1 MARTPNNPDRRSF
14 DPNDGNFHFRSAK
27 DSDLS
32 RVGRDSSKM
41 PAQRGRRISAISRR
55 QFLRFSSLIAIPLS
69 IAAPSTVPSENSLIQ
84 PSGDRERQPSD
95 LGNPRIGGS
104 LANAV
109 VVKNGNVCFVADA
122 DGTVPLTSGHGFGL
136 YYHDCRF
143 LNGYVVRLAGKF
155 PVALS
160 GTATHPFLAKFELT
174 NPRIRTSDGNVLS
187 PDAIGIEWRRV
198 VDDAQPA
205 LHDRFLLKNFGRRRV
220 GFFLS
225 FSFRAAFEDVY
236 AVRDGLSR
244 TLGVL
249 HPPTWRNGVLGFL
262 YQGKDGFYRSLSIQF
277 SSSVDVTDAQTAHVP
292 ITLGPKENTDLR
304 VSLLLAESRD
314 PPEGQASVQ
323 RSSFP
328 EKPDSDA
335 PQASGVWFDAL
346 PRVVSD
352 DLVLNKVVAR
362 SFVNLGML
370 RSQID
375 HLTYF
380 AAGTPWF
387 STLFGRDSL
396 IAALQTLAYD
406 SSVAEQ
412 TLRLLAKYQGQQ
424 ENSWRDEEP
433 GKILHE
439 LRVGEMARLGL
450 IPQTPYYG
458 SIDATPLFLILVE
471 RHAAWTGSLD
481 LFHELQDSVGRA
493 LLWLDTAA
501 HRYGHGYLGYIS
513 RSEQPSAH
521 QGWKPLANQGWK
533 DSWDAIVN
541 ADDSLATPPIA
552 LVEVQ
557 GYVYK
562 AKLAVAQLYECARDV
577 TRAAQLR
584 REASDLRAR
593 FNRDFWVAERGFYA
607 MALQGAGRPTVVI
620 SSNPGQALWSGI
632 VDESKAKRTVDRL
645 MSDEMFSGW
654 GIRTLSEREQAYNPL
669 GYHIG
674 SVWPHD
680 NSLIA
685 MGFRRYGF
693 DQAACRVFDGLLEAA
708 MHFKSYRLP
717 ELFAGFSR
725 SQYEVPVPYAAANPP
740 QAWAA
745 GAVPYLLEAVLGLV
759 PEAFD
764 RRLRIIR
771 PTLPGSVD
779 ELHIQG
785 MKVGKAQVDIRYE
798 RTQDGTV
805 DVHVLKVDGAL
816 DVVVEQ
822 A

>member
-1 MARTPNNPDRRSF
+1 MARKADSPDRRSF
-14 DPNDGNFHFRSAK
+14 DPNDSDFHIRAK
-27 DSDLS
+27 DPDPSWI
-32 RVGRDSSKM
+32 GRSSSKVS
-41 PAQRGRRISAISRR
+41 AQTRRGVSAISRR
-55 QFLRFSSLIAIPLS
+55 QFLRFSSLIAVPLS
-69 IAAPSTVPSENSLIQ
+69 ITVPSTAPGETSLFQ
-84 PSGDRERQPSD
+84 PSDDRERRSSD
-95 LGNPRIGGS
+95 LGDPRVGSS

-109 VVKNGNVCFVADA
+109 VIKNGNVCFVADA
-122 DGTVPLTSGHGFGL
+122 DGMVPLTGGHGFGL

-143 LNGYVVRLAGKF
+143 LSGYVVRLAGKL

-160 GTATHPFLAKFELT
+160 SAAACPVLAKFELT
-174 NPRIRTSDGNVLS
+174 NPRVRTSDGEVLCQ
-187 PDAIGIEWRRV
+187 DAIGIAWQRV
-198 VDDAQPA
+198 VDDARPA
-205 LHDRFLLKNFGRRRV
+205 LHDRFLIKNFGRRRAE
-220 GFFLS
+220 FLLS

-236 AVRDGLSR
+236 DVRDALSR

-262 YQGKDGFYRSLSIQF
+262 YEGKDGFYRSLGIQF
-277 SSSVDVTDAQTAHVP
+277 SPSVEVTGAQTAHIP
-292 ITLGPKENTDLR
+292 IMLEPKESTDLR

-314 PPEGQASVQ
+314 PHDAQASV
-323 RSSFP
+323 RRPSLP
-328 EKPDSDA
+328 EKPDSEV
-335 PQASGVWFDAL
+335 PQASAVWSSTL
-346 PRVVSD
+346 PRIISD
-352 DLVLNKVVAR
+352 NLVLNKVIAR
-362 SFVNLGML
+362 SFVNLGLL

-375 HLTYF
+375 HLTFF

-387 STLFGRDSL
+387 ATLFGRDSL

-406 SSVAEQ
+406 PSVAEQ
-412 TLRLLAKYQGQQ
+412 TLRLLAKYQGRQD
-424 ENSWRDEEP
+424 NSWRDEEP

-439 LRVGEMARLGL
+439 LRMGEMARLGL

-458 SIDATPLFLILVE
+458 SIDATPLFLILIG

-481 LFHELQDSVGRA
+481 LFHELQDSVDRA
-493 LLWLDTAA
+493 LVWLETTA
-501 HRYGHGYLGYIS
+501 HRYGHGYLAYMC
-513 RSEQPSAH
+513 RSEQSSAN
-521 QGWKPLANQGWK
+521 QGWKPLDNQGWK
-533 DSWDAIVN
+533 DSGEAIVN
-541 ADDSLATPPIA
+541 TDDSLAAPPIA

-557 GYVYK
+557 GYVYR
-562 AKLAVAQLYECARDV
+562 AKLAVAQLYERARDV
-577 TRAAQLR
+577 TRAARLR

-593 FNRDFWVAERGFYA
+593 FNRDFWIAERGFYA
-607 MALQGAGRPTVVI
+607 MALQGDGRPAAVI

-632 VDESKAKRTVDRL
+632 VEENKAKRTVDRL

-685 MGFRRYGF
+685 MGFRRYGY

-725 SQYEVPVPYAAANPP
+725 SEYEVPVPYAAANPP

-764 RRLRIIR
+764 RRLRIVR
-771 PTLPGSVD
+771 PTLPNPVD

-785 MKVGKAQVDIRYE
+785 MEVGPAQVDLRYE
-798 RTQDGTV
+798 RTRDGTV
-805 DVHVLKVDGAL
+805 RVHVLKVDGAL

-822 A
+822 V

>member
-1 MARTPNNPDRRSF
+1 
-14 DPNDGNFHFRSAK
+14 
-27 DSDLS
+27 
-32 RVGRDSSKM
+32 M
-41 PAQRGRRISAISRR
+41 PAQTGGRMSALSRR
-55 QFLRFSSLIAIPLS
+55 QFLRLSSLIAVPLTIPTLS
-69 IAAPSTVPSENSLIQ
+69 MALAEDSLFQ
-84 PSGDRERQPSD
+84 PSGDRDRRSSD
-95 LGNPRIGGS
+95 LDDTRIGSS

-109 VVKNGNVCFVADA
+109 VIKNSNVCFVADA
-122 DGTVPLTSGHGFGL
+122 DGMVPLTGGHGYGL

-143 LNGYVVRLAGKF
+143 LSGYVVRVAGKP

-160 GTATHPFLAKFELT
+160 GTAAHPFLAKFELT
-174 NPRIRTSDGNVLS
+174 NPRIRTSDGEVLS
-187 PDAIGIEWRRV
+187 SDAIGIEWRRV

-205 LHDRFLLKNFGRRRV
+205 LHDQFLLKNFGRRRAE
-220 GFFLS
+220 FLLS

-236 AVRDGLSR
+236 AVRDALSR

-249 HPPTWRNGVLGFL
+249 HPPMWRNGVLGFL
-262 YQGKDGFYRSLSIQF
+262 YEGKDGFYRSLSIQF
-277 SSSVDVTDAQTAHVP
+277 SSSVEVTGAQTAHVP
-292 ITLGPKENTDLR
+292 IALGPKESTNLR

-314 PPEGQASVQ
+314 PPERQSSA
-323 RSSFP
+323 RRPSFP
-328 EKPDSDA
+328 EKLESDVT
-335 PQASGVWFDAL
+335 QASAVWFDAL
-346 PRVVSD
+346 PRIVSD

-362 SFVNLGML
+362 SFVNLGL
-370 RSQID
+370 LQSQID
-375 HLTYF
+375 HLTFF

-387 STLFGRDSL
+387 ATLFGRDSL

-424 ENSWRDEEP
+424 EDAWRDEEP

-439 LRVGEMARLGL
+439 LRMGEMARLDL

-458 SIDATPLFLILVE
+458 SIDATPLFLILIA
-471 RHAAWTGSLD
+471 RHAAWTGRLD
-481 LFHELQDSVGRA
+481 LFYELQDSVDRA
-493 LLWLDTAA
+493 LAWLETAA
-501 HRYGHGYLGYIS
+501 HRYSHGYLAYIS
-513 RSEQPSAH
+513 RSER
-521 QGWKPLANQGWK
+521 PLDNQGWK
-533 DSWDAIVN
+533 DSGEAIVN
-541 ADDSLATPPIA
+541 IDDSLAAPPIA

-557 GYVYK
+557 GYVYR
-562 AKLAVAQLYECARDV
+562 AKLAVAQLYERARDV
-577 TRAAQLR
+577 TRAARLQ
-584 REASDLRAR
+584 REASELRAR
-593 FNRDFWVAERGFYA
+593 FNRDFWIAERGFYA
-607 MALQGAGRPTVVI
+607 MALQGDGRPAVVI

-632 VDESKAKRTVDRL
+632 VEESKAKLTVDRL

-654 GIRTLSEREQAYNPL
+654 GVRTLSEREQAYNPL

-685 MGFRRYGF
+685 MGFRRYGY

-725 SQYEVPVPYAAANPP
+725 SEYEVPVPYAAANPP

-764 RRLRIIR
+764 RRLRIVR
-771 PTLPGSVD
+771 PTLPGPVD

-785 MKVGKAQVDIRYE
+785 MKVGQAQVDLRYE
-798 RTQDGTV
+798 RTRDGTV
-805 DVHVLKVDGAL
+805 SVHVLRVDGAL
-816 DVVVEQ
+816 DVIAEQ
-822 A
+822 V

>member
-1 MARTPNNPDRRSF
+1 MAQTPNNPDRRSF
-14 DPNDGNFHFRSAK
+14 DPNDDDFHIRAK
-27 DSDLS
+27 DSEPS
-32 RVGRDSSKM
+32 WGGRDAAKM
-41 PAQRGRRISAISRR
+41 SAQTGSRMSAISRR
-55 QFLRFSSLIAIPLS
+55 QFLRLSSLIAVPLS
-69 IAAPSTVPSENSLIQ
+69 IAAPSTAPSEDSLFH
-84 PSGDRERQPSD
+84 PSGDRERRSSD
-95 LGNPRIGGS
+95 LGDPRMGSS

-109 VVKNGNVCFVADA
+109 VIKNGNVCFVADA
-122 DGTVPLTSGHGFGL
+122 DGMVPLAGGHGFGL

-143 LNGYVVRLAGKF
+143 LSGYVVRLAGQL

-160 GTATHPFLAKFELT
+160 GTAARPFHAKFELT
-174 NPRIRTSDGNVLS
+174 NPRIRTSDGDVLH

-205 LHDRFLLKNFGRRRV
+205 LHDQFFIKNFGRGRAE
-220 GFFLS
+220 FLLS

-236 AVRDGLSR
+236 DVRDALSR

-262 YQGKDGFYRSLSIQF
+262 YEGKDGFYRSLGIQF
-277 SSSVDVTDAQTAHVP
+277 PPSVKVTGAQTAHVP
-292 ITLGPKENTDLR
+292 IMLEPKESTDFR

-314 PPEGQASVQ
+314 PHDAQASVRQ
-323 RSSFP
+323 PSLP
-328 EKPDSDA
+328 EKPDPDV
-335 PQASGVWFDAL
+335 PQASAVWFDTL
-346 PRVVSD
+346 PLVVSD
-352 DLVLNKVVAR
+352 NLVLNKVITR
-362 SFVNLGML
+362 SFVNLGLL

-375 HLTYF
+375 HLTFF

-387 STLFGRDSL
+387 ATLFGRDSL
-396 IAALQTLAYD
+396 TAALQMLAYD
-406 SSVAEQ
+406 PSVAEQ

-424 ENSWRDEEP
+424 EDSWRDEEP

-439 LRVGEMARLGL
+439 LRMGERARLGL

-458 SIDATPLFLILVE
+458 SIDATPLFLILIG

-481 LFHELQDSVGRA
+481 LFHELQDSVDRA
-493 LLWLDTAA
+493 LVWLETAA
-501 HRYGHGYLGYIS
+501 HRYGHSYLAYMS
-513 RSEQPSAH
+513 RPSAN
-521 QGWKPLANQGWK
+521 QGWKPLDNQGWK
-533 DSWDAIVN
+533 DSGEAIVN
-541 ADDSLATPPIA
+541 TDDSLAAPPIA

-557 GYVYK
+557 GYVYR
-562 AKLAVAQLYECARDV
+562 AKLAVAQLYERTRSV
-577 TRAAQLR
+577 TRAARLR
-584 REASDLRAR
+584 QEASDLRAR

-607 MALQGAGRPTVVI
+607 MALQGDGRPAVVI

-632 VDESKAKRTVDRL
+632 VEENKAKRTVDRL

-685 MGFRRYGF
+685 MGFRRYGY

-725 SQYEVPVPYAAANPP
+725 SEYEVPVPYAAANPP

-759 PEAFD
+759 PEAFE
-764 RRLRIIR
+764 RRLRIVR
-771 PTLPGSVD
+771 PTLPGTVD

-785 MKVGKAQVDIRYE
+785 MKVGQARVDLQYE
-798 RTQDGTV
+798 RTRDGTV
-805 DVHVLKVDGAL
+805 GVRVLKVDGAL

-822 A
+822 V

>member
-1 MARTPNNPDRRSF
+1 MSTQT
-14 DPNDGNFHFRSAK
+14 G
-27 DSDLS
+27 
-32 RVGRDSSKM
+32 GGM
-41 PAQRGRRISAISRR
+41 SAISRR
-55 QFLRFSSLIAIPLS
+55 QFLRLSSLIAVPLS
-69 IAAPSTVPSENSLIQ
+69 TAVPSIASPEDSLFQ
-84 PSGDRERQPSD
+84 PSRDRARQSSD
-95 LGNPRIGGS
+95 LDEFRIGSS

-109 VVKNGNVCFVADA
+109 VIKNGNVCFVADA
-122 DGTVPLTSGHGFGL
+122 DGMVPLTGGHGFGL

-143 LNGYVVRLAGKF
+143 LSGYVVRLAGKL

-160 GTATHPFLAKFELT
+160 GTAARPFLAKFELT
-174 NPRIRTSDGNVLS
+174 NPQISASDGGVLS

-205 LHDRFLLKNFGRRRV
+205 LHDQFFIKNFGRRRAE
-220 GFFLS
+220 FLLS
-225 FSFRAAFEDVY
+225 FSFRAAFEDIY
-236 AVRDGLSR
+236 AVRDALLR

-262 YQGKDGFYRSLSIQF
+262 YEGKDGFYRSLSIQF
-277 SSSVDVTDAQTAHVP
+277 SPSVEVTGAQTAHVP
-292 ITLGPKENTDLR
+292 ITLGPKESTDLR

-314 PPEGQASVQ
+314 PPEAQASVR
-323 RSSFP
+323 RSSLP
-328 EKPDSDA
+328 EKLDSDVTQTSA
-335 PQASGVWFDAL
+335 VWFDAL
-346 PRVVSD
+346 PRIISD

-362 SFVNLGML
+362 SFVNLGL
-370 RSQID
+370 LQSQID
-375 HLTYF
+375 HLTFF

-387 STLFGRDSL
+387 ATLFGRDSL

-406 SSVAEQ
+406 PSIAEQ

-424 ENSWRDEEP
+424 EDSWRDEEP

-439 LRVGEMARLGL
+439 LRMGEMARLGL

-458 SIDATPLFLILVE
+458 SIDATPLFLILVG

-481 LFHELQDSVGRA
+481 LFRELQNSVDRA
-493 LLWLDTAA
+493 LVWLETAG
-501 HRYGHGYLGYIS
+501 HRYDHGYLAYMS
-513 RSEQPSAH
+513 RS
-521 QGWKPLANQGWK
+521 KRPLDNQGWK
-533 DSWDAIVN
+533 DSGEAIVN
-541 ADDSLATPPIA
+541 IDDSLAAPPIA

-557 GYVYK
+557 GYVYR
-562 AKLAVAQLYECARDV
+562 AKLAVAQLYERAHDV
-577 TRAAQLR
+577 TRAARLR

-593 FNRDFWVAERGFYA
+593 FNRDFWVAEREFYA
-607 MALQGAGRPTVVI
+607 MALQGDGRPAVVV

-632 VDESKAKRTVDRL
+632 VEEDKAKRIVDRL

-685 MGFRRYGF
+685 MGFKRYGY

-725 SQYEVPVPYAAANPP
+725 SEYEVPVPYAAANPP

-745 GAVPYLLEAVLGLV
+745 GAIPYLLEAVLGLV

-764 RRLRIIR
+764 RRLRIVR
-771 PTLPGSVD
+771 PTLPGPID

-785 MKVGKAQVDIRYE
+785 MKVGQAQVDLRYE
-798 RTQDGTV
+798 RTRDGTV
-805 DVHVLKVDGAL
+805 GVRVLKVDGAL

-822 A
+822 V